1 MFWEKIRGNPK
12 IGDIQHKDNKVAS
25 MIFVAGVV
33 VTLMACVAFLMYGL
47 L

>member
-1 MFWEKIRGNPK
+1 MFWEGIRGNPK
-12 IGDIQHKDNKVAS
+12 IGDIQHKGNKVVN

-33 VTLMACVAFLMYGL
+33 ITLMACVAFLMYGL